1 MADKKTQNIKRKRK
15 SRSKNPDD
23 FSLEDVLAVGG
34 DKDDFEM
41 IKDLDVS
48 GDYVAG
54 DENSGIIETK
64 EIVSFIKELGLDKL
78 HFKDENIKE
87 SIREEK
93 NNKSS
98 NQPGNTE
105 IPKSNLDEKE
115 PKRKKEKKNKA
126 KSDANQKQSADSKKV
141 LSNVAQVPS
150 SDKKLVLPERRQG
163 PHEKLLITPG
173 GLWYDLIVEEKTTQL
188 PPSPADVTQLSEEA
202 AELLANEVRLFE
214 KMKAKEKSSDSQW
227 LRSVVS
233 SGTLK
238 DKVAA
243 LTIQV
248 QESAVHRLKVL
259 DMLIN
264 MAKKKGRRESII
276 AVDML
281 KELWMTLLLPDSRKL
296 KTFGQQS
303 LASLVDIVSK
313 GGGWDERDRCLI
325 LWHFEELLKQRYKE
339 YIGVVE
345 NLLHDTLVNIRSKIL
360 GTVFDLLCEKPE
372 QEQVLLSLLI
382 NKIGDPDRKV
392 ASKAVYLTR
401 TLVTKHPNM
410 KVVITKEIEKLLYR
424 PNISIKAQYF
434 AVCFLNQL
442 ILTKRD
448 RELAT
453 RLISI
458 YFSFFGAFLKK
469 GEMEAKMLSALLTG
483 VNRAFPYAQDEDEKY
498 NDQINTLFRT
508 VHIGSFNT
516 SVQALMLLFQV
527 MESRQSVSDRF
538 YQALYSKLLDPSL
551 KASSKQAVFLNILY
565 KSLKA
570 DPSLQRVKAFIKR
583 ILQICSFQQPSFICG
598 TLFMISE
605 LTKLKPGLK
614 GLTQQPEED
623 DDEEHFVDIH
633 SDEERDADENNNTSD
648 NESLSGTVDKTK
660 GAYNAPKDPHA
671 VKHSGANTAQLYN
684 PNHRNPLY
692 SGAESSCSWELNR
705 LSRHYHP
712 TVCLFASTLMKGGDI
727 EYKGDPLQDFTLM
740 RFLDRFVYK
749 NPKKKDR
756 DHGGSL
762 MQPKTTSS
770 RLSEEPVNTKAFL
783 VKKEEEVRED
793 ELFFYRYF
801 KQKAEKEKQ
810 GKKRTKDSDD
820 EESENTT
827 NFDNIQEPSDEEF
840 DFASEF
846 KSSKKTMKNKDKL
859 TESDEEDESG
869 DDEDSG
875 SEVENAEEEEQH
887 SSEDEFDYAAM
898 DFSSSDEDETEEHN
912 KPKSK
917 KRKLTD
923 KDYEKALL
931 ENLSSDE
938 FSDDDDETQSSKR
951 KSKKRN
957 TEGTDVSSMFAS
969 AEEFAHLLENS
980 NASRGGKFDVMRA
993 GASNKQ
999 LKWEEKKA
1007 GKNWRKDR
1015 GRQRSQQKGPQRK
1028 ANFNKRNKF
1037 NSNRRGGKR
1046 PR

>member
-1 MADKKTQNIKRKRK
+1 
-15 SRSKNPDD
+15 
-23 FSLEDVLAVGG
+23 V
-34 DKDDFEM
+34 
-41 IKDLDVS
+41 
-48 GDYVAG
+48 
-54 DENSGIIETK
+54 
-64 EIVSFIKELGLDKL
+64 
-78 HFKDENIKE
+78 
-87 SIREEK
+87 
-93 NNKSS
+93 
-98 NQPGNTE
+98 
-105 IPKSNLDEKE
+105 
-115 PKRKKEKKNKA
+115 
-126 KSDANQKQSADSKKV
+126 
-141 LSNVAQVPS
+141 
-150 SDKKLVLPERRQG
+150 
-163 PHEKLLITPG
+163 
-173 GLWYDLIVEEKTTQL
+173 
-188 PPSPADVTQLSEEA
+188 
-202 AELLANEVRLFE
+202 
-214 KMKAKEKSSDSQW
+214 KAKEKSSDSQW

-296 KTFGQQS
+296 KTFCQQS

-614 GLTQQPEED
+614 GLTQQPEVSELTYIVRLYIFLD
-623 DDEEHFVDIH
+623 TPLESSQILQ
-633 SDEERDADENNNTSD
+633 RPMTSSPTWQRRQ
-648 NESLSGTVDKTK
+648 NLTARVSGYPRLETGPSPRTH
-660 GAYNAPKDPHA
+660 G
-671 VKHSGANTAQLYN
+671 
-684 PNHRNPLY
+684 PLY
-692 SGAESSCSWELNR
+692 LSSPWKCCYFFEETCR
-705 LSRHYHP
+705 LYCKVVAFILVLVFSQ
-712 TVCLFASTLMKGGDI
+712 GGDI

-793 ELFFYRYF
+793 ELFFHRYF

-810 GKKRTKDSDD
+810 GKKKTKDSDD

-846 KSSKKTMKNKDKL
+846 KSSKKTVKNKDKL
-859 TESDEEDESG
+859 AESDEEDESG

-875 SEVENAEEEEQH
+875 SEVENAEEEEQR

-912 KPKSK
+912 KPNSK

-951 KSKKRN
+951 KSKKRI

-980 NASRGGKFDVMRA
+980 NASRGGKFDVKRA
-993 GASNKQ
+993 GASDKQ

-1007 GKNWRKDR
+1007 GRNWRKDR
-1015 GRQRSQQKGPQRK
+1015 SRQRGQQKGPQRK
-1028 ANFNKRNKF
+1028 ANFNRRNKF

-1046 PR
+1046 PRL